1 MPRKLATE
9 KKRVIVKQE
18 RLNLNTVFNGK
29 TIREAKD
36 QLEKIRLKYNEE
48 EFLLKCD
55 IHLHHDWGTG
65 FVVKVTRFES
75 DNELAT
81 RLEKNRLAREK
92 KADAAARKAIKDAD
106 KLAKIA
112 EKKEKEEL
120 EKFLILHEKYKHRLK
135 DGLL

>member
-9 KKRVIVKQE
+9 KKRIVVKQE
-18 RLNLNTVFNGK
+18 RFNAATLLGGK

-36 QLEKIRLKYNEE
+36 ALEKIRLKYNEE

-55 IHLHHDWGTG
+55 IHLHHDWATG

-75 DNELAT
+75 DNELAA

-92 KADAAARKAIKDAD
+92 KAEAAERKVLKDAE
-106 KLAKIA
+106 KIAKIA

-120 EKFLILHEKYKHRLK
+120 KQFLILHEKYKHRLQ

>member
-1 MPRKLATE
+1 M
-9 KKRVIVKQE
+9 I
-18 RLNLNTVFNGK
+18 
-29 TIREAKD
+29 
-36 QLEKIRLKYNEE
+36 
-48 EFLLKCD
+48 
-55 IHLHHDWGTG
+55 WGSI

-75 DNELAT
+75 DKEQAA

-92 KADAAARKAIKDAD
+92 KAIKDAN

-120 EKFLILHEKYKHRLK
+120 EKFLILHEKYKHRLQ

>member
-9 KKRVIVKQE
+9 KKRVIVKKE
-18 RLNLNTVFNGK
+18 RVNLNTVFNGK

-36 QLEKIRLKYNEE
+36 ALEKIRLKYNEE

-55 IHLHHDWGTG
+55 IHLHHDWGSV

-75 DNELAT
+75 DKEQAA

-92 KADAAARKAIKDAD
+92 KAIKDAN

-120 EKFLILHEKYKHRLK
+120 EKFLILHEKYKHRLQ